1 MVRDP
6 VGDGVRKTRVVEHPV
21 ALRAAAGEAGIPV
34 FHSPHY
40 YSDEEYGCWAHLNP
54 IDRILFDRKMF
65 RKGTWGAKF
74 HPDFEPGEN
83 TIVLPPHKALS
94 NFRTGDINL
103 QLRQRKVQTV
113 IRGRHR
119 PADSA
124 GRQALNPGGATIDEQ
139 PDDRRSSCLVHAL
152 RSRR

>member
-1 MVRDP
+1 M
-6 VGDGVRKTRVVEHPV
+6 
-21 ALRAAAGEAGIPV
+21 
-34 FHSPHY
+34 
-40 YSDEEYGCWAHLNP
+40 
-54 IDRILFDRKMF
+54 
-65 RKGTWGAKF
+65 GAKF
-74 HPDFEPGEN
+74 HPDLEPDEN

-139 PDDRRSSCLVHAL
+139 PDDRRSSCLIHTPDHEDDPGRG
-152 RSRR
+152 RSFPINHLEESISPGNNVKKSEAKCFGSKIWSLIRKGPLQAV